1 MRLRSAPP
9 IVSPRYPLALVP
21 SNTKSSMAV
30 LRIEKGPTRCP
41 TVRGSISRTGMV
53 KNHGVDIKT
62 AMLSDDNVRESVYP
76 DAVAPINKN

>member
-1 MRLRSAPP
+1 
-9 IVSPRYPLALVP
+9 
-21 SNTKSSMAV
+21 
-30 LRIEKGPTRCP
+30 
-41 TVRGSISRTGMV
+41 MV